1 MAIAGLMVMAT
12 DMDIIILMAMDTAQ
26 AIEQVIAVDQA
37 MATATAGNR
46 FT

>member
-1 MAIAGLMVMAT
+1 MAT

-26 AIEQVIAVDQA
+26 AIEQVISVDQA